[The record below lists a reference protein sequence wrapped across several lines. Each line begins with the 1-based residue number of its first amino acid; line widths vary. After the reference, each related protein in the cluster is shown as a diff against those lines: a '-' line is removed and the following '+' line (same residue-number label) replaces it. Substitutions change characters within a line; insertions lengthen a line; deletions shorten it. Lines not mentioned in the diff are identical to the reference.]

1 MSNIFYSEVDRNLQL
16 EMNARGRS
24 GFYDRSERALN
35 FMLGKIANVE
45 MTAFE
50 GNDTSTRIV
59 GVLGGSTTRTGRFMP
74 SGPDGYLTNPT
85 ITQDTV
91 DYFTE
96 RHKTADPNNKDIVIG
111 NAYVKPYRFVD
122 SSGRTG
128 PYLETI
134 DITIGDHS
142 MGLLNSATIKLVI
155 PNPQRDLDEVE
166 QIWFRPG
173 RYAKI
178 VLAHSDSI
186 LAAKDLTGGYLQP
199 KSDSFWQAFTTI
211 YPKLKFRNKK
221 DLNKLF
227 KMNEFAFEGLITD
240 FDFAYTSD
248 GTVTATLGL
257 RGTSNVYT
265 DVSLF
270 IKKSTQ
276 PQNPQKQVSVND
288 IKTNAKPE
296 FYAALHDR
304 IKKIT
309 TAFVDENKLDARATY
324 LCPFTTENKSTV
336 TSTDQF
342 ILVGEPYNPS
352 INGTQ
357 YRDFADKSSIP
368 AQTNFNRYIT
378 LAALIEFINDHVL
391 TKMEGNV
398 VNPIIVCNDRVTY
411 SNYYDSIV
419 SCDPE
424 NILLLPK
431 NINIPNVN
439 FTTGTVFPD
448 CNVYGNLIYY
458 PSVFTRTE
466 WPGAYEK
473 GGVTGKLF
481 PSRIFLNIEMI
492 QDLVTAM
499 SEKETKAFTVAT
511 LLAAI
516 STKIEK
522 ATGNAIQ
529 LRIVTHPDNLDMLM
543 FADTQFVKNR
553 ASDSTATVVPYSF
566 PMFSN
571 HPNGSAVKEF
581 SLSAK
586 MPDNLK
592 NLSYVLN
599 QGDDLTEA
607 QIAPYMNFMF
617 NAQNK
622 EQLAKLTQN
631 FRSTHEQSV
640 ETLARAKKQ
649 FGNSPGVPE
658 HQQALYKALAEY
670 VKHPVADWRT
680 AQQMTAPL
688 YPFEASVTLDG
699 IQGFRY
705 GDVVQFD
712 ALPLRYRRNTVFSI
726 MSVTHTVSSTGEWTT
741 GLKCMMRPSIE

>member
-1 MSNIFYSEVDRNLQL
+1 
-16 EMNARGRS
+16 
-24 GFYDRSERALN
+24 
-35 FMLGKIANVE
+35 
-45 MTAFE
+45 
-50 GNDTSTRIV
+50 
-59 GVLGGSTTRTGRFMP
+59 
-74 SGPDGYLTNPT
+74 
-85 ITQDTV
+85 
-91 DYFTE
+91 
-96 RHKTADPNNKDIVIG
+96 
-111 NAYVKPYRFVD
+111 
-122 SSGRTG
+122 
-128 PYLETI
+128 
-134 DITIGDHS
+134 
-142 MGLLNSATIKLVI
+142 
-155 PNPQRDLDEVE
+155 
-166 QIWFRPG
+166 
-173 RYAKI
+173 
-178 VLAHSDSI
+178 
-186 LAAKDLTGGYLQP
+186 
-199 KSDSFWQAFTTI
+199 
-211 YPKLKFRNKK
+211 
-221 DLNKLF
+221 
-227 KMNEFAFEGLITD
+227 
-240 FDFAYTSD
+240 
-248 GTVTATLGL
+248 
-257 RGTSNVYT
+257 
-265 DVSLF
+265 
-270 IKKSTQ
+270 
-276 PQNPQKQVSVND
+276 
-288 IKTNAKPE
+288 
-296 FYAALHDR
+296 
-304 IKKIT
+304 
-309 TAFVDENKLDARATY
+309 
-324 LCPFTTENKSTV
+324 
-336 TSTDQF
+336 
-342 ILVGEPYNPS
+342 
-352 INGTQ
+352 
-357 YRDFADKSSIP
+357 
-368 AQTNFNRYIT
+368 
-378 LAALIEFINDHVL
+378 
-391 TKMEGNV
+391 
-398 VNPIIVCNDRVTY
+398 
-411 SNYYDSIV
+411 
-419 SCDPE
+419 
-424 NILLLPK
+424 
-431 NINIPNVN
+431 
-439 FTTGTVFPD
+439 
-448 CNVYGNLIYY
+448 
-458 PSVFTRTE
+458 
-466 WPGAYEK
+466 
-473 GGVTGKLF
+473 
-481 PSRIFLNIEMI
+481 
-492 QDLVTAM
+492 M